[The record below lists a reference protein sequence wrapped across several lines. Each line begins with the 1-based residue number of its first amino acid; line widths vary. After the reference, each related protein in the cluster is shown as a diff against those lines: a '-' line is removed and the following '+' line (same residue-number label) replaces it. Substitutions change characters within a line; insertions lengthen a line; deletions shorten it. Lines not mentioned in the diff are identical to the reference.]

1 MGLATN
7 ADQLVEMAVV
17 GYVSQPTVRGYI
29 THASGEA
36 TILPGMSGM
45 VYNVRV
51 GDDAF
56 GWAADHLEPGA
67 SIAHPDLDAD
77 YAMHYLTCMGNQ
89 AFVMSGLIKRH
100 RGHRHRR
107 TCAPAGGFSSRKPPK

>member
-1 MGLATN
+1 MSSN
-7 ADQLVEMAVV
+7 LVEMAVI

-29 THASGEA
+29 PHASGEA
-36 TILPGMSGM
+36 MILPGMSGFI
-45 VYNVRV
+45 YNVRV
-51 GDDAF
+51 GDAAF

-89 AFVMSGLIKRH
+89 AFLS
-100 RGHRHRR
+100 
-107 TCAPAGGFSSRKPPK
+107 